1 VSVNVPETIPQQVAP
16 APVACPLYV
25 PARPPDGQGYAQIDE
40 ETELAIETIATCK
53 HEILRPRRRNGF
65 GF

>member
-1 VSVNVPETIPQQVAP
+1 MSVNVPETIPQQVAP

-40 ETELAIETIATCK
+40 ETVCAHK
-53 HEILRPRRRNGF
+53 SS
-65 GF
+65 